1 MRSTRESVCRSI
13 LKGEALTLEQ
23 YRVAETRDLVGSGIT
38 NAPVEAMPIAY
49 DGPHQFRWDPGSWQ
63 GFVELS
69 ASRKI
74 NNSNDTYDPDWE
86 YRSEFDWPGSTIDD
100 EVLADEDT
108 LTPSYEDYVWPE
120 DWDVYDRMDDTFGGS
135 DLTEEGLPPLVAITG
150 IGSLEQQGP
159 PLGVQR
165 NTTAAQTRLHLSPPK
180 CGDRRPSPSRRSRP
194 RGRNAA
200 QASFR
205 NDDLRVGGR
214 GSRSRWTVR
223 IRGR

>member
-1 MRSTRESVCRSI
+1 MLDRSEEAAHPMTRKLTDQEKAARGAARRSASMRLKASRAARDGAAEAERPFNVRSTRESVCRSI

-63 GFVELS
+63 GFVKLS

-108 LTPSYEDYVWPE
+108 LTPSYEDYLWPE

-135 DLTEEGLPPLVAITG
+135 DLTEEGYL
-150 IGSLEQQGP
+150 
-159 PLGVQR
+159 R
-165 NTTAAQTRLHLSPPK
+165 WW
-180 CGDRRPSPSRRSRP
+180 RS
-194 RGRNAA
+194 
-200 QASFR
+200 QAS
-205 NDDLRVGGR
+205 GR
-214 GSRSRWTVR
+214 
-223 IRGR
+223 